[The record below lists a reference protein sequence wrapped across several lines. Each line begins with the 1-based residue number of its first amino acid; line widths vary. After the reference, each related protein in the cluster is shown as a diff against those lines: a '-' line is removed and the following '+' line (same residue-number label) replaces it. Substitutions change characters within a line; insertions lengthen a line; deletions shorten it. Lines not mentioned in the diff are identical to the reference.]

1 MALVNL
7 RGLYVRVGEWPMYL
21 DDCAA
26 AVRQWEGLVPW
37 MYLDT
42 VGIVTVA
49 HGRALASPNDADALP
64 FMVGT
69 RRATLAEVTAEFFRV
84 HTMERGHLPAH
95 YRMESSPV
103 LLDEDMNA
111 LLVCAVK
118 DRDQALQR
126 YLRGYT
132 TAPDAAKLA
141 LFDMAYN
148 LGLAG
153 LLRFHK
159 LCAALAT
166 GDYAACEAECERMPG
181 VAAFEAR
188 NAWTMSLFA
197 GAAKA
202 A

>member
-126 YLRGYT
+126 YLRGYLD
-132 TAPDAAKLA
+132 APDAAKVRA
-141 LFDMAYN
+141 FDMAYN

-153 LLRFHK
+153 LLKYTHF
-159 LCAALAT
+159 
-166 GDYAACEAECERMPG
+166 
-181 VAAFEAR
+181 VAAFALGKWDVCAAECHRNGICDAR
-188 NAWTMSLFA
+188 NEWTHQGFEEL
-197 GAAKA
+197 AKA
-202 A
+202 S